1 MDLAGLLERIHW
13 LVDNSYMYWGGEVFH
28 QQIGVAMGLI
38 PAGLI
43 ATIVCFTYE
52 IEFLRRCL
60 ARLNS
65 ELARDAAGAEI
76 PKLRAKVYFALWLKR
91 YIDDEFH
98 TLVDAEAFDSS
109 TALYDERTVF
119 DGSQDGT
126 DADGIYPTSSTGP
139 GGVVVDAPCE
149 LEAVS
154 RPTRS
159 ATFCDWRFTID
170 PIKRRVTSTVYD
182 KRQDMPM
189 FRGCRTFPHRD
200 SMIHLPAKLNVI
212 TSQFMRYARRSSS
225 MTAFVAA
232 CANLVFLMNRHGYDD
247 GKVRRK
253 VYHFRHHWHTCGA
266 ERLGRWATFYD
277 RFRDELIRLLQ
288 RR

>member
-1 MDLAGLLERIHW
+1 LGHPY
-13 LVDNSYMYWGGEVFH
+13 VYWGGEIFH

-38 PAGLI
+38 PAGLF
-43 ATIVCFTYE
+43 ATIVCFTCE

-126 DADGIYPTSSTGP
+126 DADGLYN
-139 GGVVVDAPCE
+139 GGAIDTLFPE
-149 LEAVS
+149 YGGIPS
-154 RPTRS
+154 RR
-159 ATFCDWRFTID
+159 
-170 PIKRRVTSTVYD
+170 
-182 KRQDMPM
+182 
-189 FRGCRTFPHRD
+189 
-200 SMIHLPAKLNVI
+200 
-212 TSQFMRYARRSSS
+212 ARIWYS
-225 MTAFVAA
+225 
-232 CANLVFLMNRHGYDD
+232 
-247 GKVRRK
+247 
-253 VYHFRHHWHTCGA
+253 
-266 ERLGRWATFYD
+266 
-277 RFRDELIRLLQ
+277 
-288 RR
+288 